1 MDKLRFKYMGSR
13 RLLGLGFL
21 LSLPALV
28 LVAVPDAW
36 PRWAFMWLLAV
47 AVFAGCKLLTWTA
60 APVRAPWWLHAGY
73 LAWPGMDAAAFL
85 RGPRDSVRRPRAEEW
100 TLALGKTLLGAG
112 LVWGVA
118 GRIPAELALLKG
130 WTGMV
135 GLVLLLH
142 FGSFHLLSCAWR
154 AAGID
159 AVPLMDRPLA
169 ARSVGEFWGRRWN
182 RAFRDLTHRFLFR
195 PLTVRL
201 GARRALWLSFLA
213 SGLVHELVIS
223 LPARGGW
230 GGPTAFFLVQALAI
244 AVERSAGGQ
253 SLLAGEL
260 AGRLFTFAALVLPAG
275 ILFHP
280 PFVLRIM
287 VPFLAAIGA

>member
-1 MDKLRFKYMGSR
+1 MAAISTWWRF
-13 RLLGLGFL
+13 LGLCL
-21 LSLPALV
+21 LLALPALV
-28 LVAVPDAW
+28 LLAAPGSW

-47 AVFAGCKLLTWTA
+47 AIFAGCKALTWTA
-60 APVRAPWWLHAGY
+60 APVRVPWWLHAAY

-85 RGPRDSVRRPRAEEW
+85 TRPRDVPRPQAREW
-100 TLALGKTLLGAG
+100 TLALTKTLLGAG

-118 GRIPAELALLKG
+118 GMIPHQLALLKG

-142 FGSFHLLSCAWR
+142 FGTFHLLSCAWR

-169 ARSVGEFWGRRWN
+169 SRSVGEFWGRRWN

-195 PLTVRL
+195 PLTVRFS
-201 GARRALWLSFLA
+201 ARRALWLSFLA

-244 AVERSAGGQ
+244 AVERSEGGQ
-253 SLLAGEL
+253 GLLAGEL
-260 AGRLFTFAALVLPAG
+260 GGRLFTFAALALPAG

-280 PFVLRIM
+280 PFVRRIL
-287 VPFLAAIGA
+287 VPLLSAIGV